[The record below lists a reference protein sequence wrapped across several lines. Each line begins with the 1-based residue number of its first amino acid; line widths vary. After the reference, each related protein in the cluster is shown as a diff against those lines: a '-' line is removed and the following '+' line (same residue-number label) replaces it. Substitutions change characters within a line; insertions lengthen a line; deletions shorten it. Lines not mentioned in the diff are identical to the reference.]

1 MVHRTQTINGIWTQ
15 ESVYRDSPLGNL
27 DRNIWIRGMSFPL
40 QEGFDSDSKAC
51 LPVGIDDLTTFT
63 FEQRIVGAMPVPN
76 STAVGTPFRGMPTI
90 HDVQSDIVVEA
101 SLLKNLP
108 EFIKR
113 NAHNSP
119 VELFTFGFESPKF
132 LDRDVGIEPVCNPDY
147 FPDNLSKICF
157 DKVTFIVPNPFE
169 LTNGVQG
176 LKHRPSFHN
185 LLSSDP
191 DTLSKIGL
199 IKDFA
204 LCADDGNGE
213 MLGIDI
219 NSQDVLP
226 LWDFLLFG
234 KVCYNLQ
241 VGGQTECLT
250 SPTIANK
257 TLKSLI
263 VSILFDWDGNSIPWI
278 SSKFNEEIGL
288 RAEGLAVARD
298 VEFDGQPINIVGFL
312 SPRITNQTASDLN
325 VKRGVLLAN

>member
-1 MVHRTQTINGIWTQ
+1 
-15 ESVYRDSPLGNL
+15 
-27 DRNIWIRGMSFPL
+27 MSFPL
-40 QEGFDSDSKAC
+40 QKGFDSDSKAC
-51 LPVGIDDLTTFT
+51 LPVGIDDLTAFA
-63 FEQRIVGAMPVPN
+63 FEQRIVGTVPAPD
-76 STAVGTPFRGMPTI
+76 STAVGTPFGRVPTI
-90 HDVQSDIVVEA
+90 YDVQANIVIEA

-108 EFIKR
+108 ELEKR

-119 VELFTFGFESPKF
+119 VEPLSLCIESPKF
-132 LDRDVGIEPVCNPDY
+132 LDVDVGIEPICNLDY

-157 DKVTFIVPNPFE
+157 DKVTFIAPNPFE
-169 LTNGVQG
+169 LPNGIQG
-176 LKHRPSFHN
+176 LKHRSSFHN

-204 LCADDGNGE
+204 LCTDDGNGE

-241 VGGQTECLT
+241 IGGQTECLT

-263 VSILFDWDGNSIPWI
+263 VSILFDWDGNPVPWI
-278 SSKFNEEIGL
+278 SSKFNEEIGF

-298 VEFDGQPINIVGFL
+298 VEFDGQPINTVGFL